1 MHLPILMRRSL
12 PTIIALLG
20 PIFVGQAANWNESI
34 DGDLSGNNLAPTNLT
49 FDLGVNIVSGT
60 MGGDPGESIPLDR
73 DIFTFTLAPG
83 QYLTSINFLT
93 FSPVGASFYAIAP
106 GTSISLTDP
115 AGHLSTV
122 LISSTGEYL
131 DDLDLGAYSSG
142 TGLTAPL
149 APSTY
154 TIWFQE
160 LASVVTYSTAYTV
173 VPEPS
178 TWLAVVGGVG
188 MLLAIRKRRR
198 A

>member
-1 MHLPILMRRSL
+1 MRRLLPSL
-12 PTIIALLG
+12 IALLG
-20 PIFVGQAANWNESI
+20 PILATQAANWTESI
-34 DGDLSGNNLAPTNLT
+34 DGDLSGNEAAPTALS
-49 FDLGVNIVSGT
+49 FDFGVNLISGT
-60 MGGDPGESIPLDR
+60 MGRDQPSDPLDR

-83 QYLTSINFLT
+83 QFLTSINFLT
-93 FSPVGASFYAIAP
+93 FSPAGASFYAIAP

-115 AGHLSTV
+115 AGHLSNV

-131 DDLDLGAYSSG
+131 DDLDLGAYSGG

-149 APSTY
+149 APGTY

-173 VPEPS
+173 VPEAS